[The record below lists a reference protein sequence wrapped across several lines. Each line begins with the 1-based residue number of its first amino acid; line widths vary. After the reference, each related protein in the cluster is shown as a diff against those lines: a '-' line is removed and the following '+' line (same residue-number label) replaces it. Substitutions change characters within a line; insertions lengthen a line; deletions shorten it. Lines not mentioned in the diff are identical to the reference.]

1 MNGMPRATRQL
12 LSGSGKSYVRLWT
25 RSPRIRKRGHAIAAI
40 FDGMS
45 FPDIPSAS
53 FTAFAIVKFRSSLSR
68 TVADTPGTGDRDSA
82 TPSNEP
88 LERAGMNSPHQGPHA
103 SAGRS
108 APSR

>member
-45 FPDIPSAS
+45 FPGYP
-53 FTAFAIVKFRSSLSR
+53 FSLVYR
-68 TVADTPGTGDRDSA
+68 VRDSEIQVIA
-82 TPSNEP
+82 V
-88 LERAGMNSPHQGPHA
+88 AH
-103 SAGRS
+103 GRRH
-108 APSR
+108 PGYWRSRLRDAL